1 MQNSGQKNKKRS
13 KKHKNSW
20 SSNDANVE
28 NSQRKSKKV
37 YSVSFISEDI
47 PGDDLVKEKNR
58 TPNPSTGKS
67 DFTGEDN
74 AVQSIQ
80 IENDS
85 VSCGASC
92 QSSTEDNQPLENRKE
107 DLFPMVESIKHLSDT
122 IVPPVMPTS
131 DCGIILR
138 SEDVNARN
146 GEHVTEAVMIST
158 FPKEGLTNAAV
169 EITKT
174 REQDDSSTSSHET
187 VASAGCPPYEWPSVA
202 PFHFP
207 SVNTHLPATT
217 DRLHLDVGH
226 NWKNHFHQPLVQT
239 VHQVRKSPI
248 ENGCSGILS
257 RPMSMSLD
265 WPPMVR
271 NFSGLIPSMT
281 YSYDTGF
288 IPRRQPSFQQSFTA
302 QSLQRTAT
310 NFDDERLYSG
320 DVVDVSDKTNSQE
333 PADEHDNRWISEE
346 DIEVHAVTGMDY
358 SQYFGGGVMYWNPS
372 DRTGT
377 SFSRPP
383 SLSSDDSSWAWREAD
398 MNTTVDDMV
407 AFSSSFSTNGLTSP
421 STASFC
427 SPFDPMGPAH
437 QALGYVIPGGDVTGK
452 VLHSSSTMSDVAAEE
467 IASASLS
474 NLPSDTEAVTGDSLP
489 YPILRPIIIPS
500 ISRERS
506 RSEFKR
512 GQDHKSSCVPNRR
525 DQPRIKRPPS
535 PVVLCVSH
543 APHLPQ
549 PSPVSESRKH
559 RGFPTVRSGSSSPR
573 NWGVRGWFNDG
584 ISFEESCM
592 RMDGSEVVWPSWRN
606 NSLSSRQLN
615 QPLPGTLLQD
625 HLIAISQLA
634 RDQEHPD
641 VAIPLQPPESLN
653 SSSRKSSLSL
663 MQNLLHDE
671 IDSFHKQVIA
681 ENLVNRP
688 YINWAVKRVTRSLQV
703 LWPRSRTNIFG
714 SNATGLSLP
723 TSDVDLVVCLPPV
736 RNLEPIK
743 EAGIL
748 EGRNGIKETCLQ
760 HAARYLANQEWVKSD
775 SLKIVENTAIPII
788 MVVVEVPCDLIVTH
802 LPIPKEKPVQVSNEQ
817 DKISVADTDI
827 SESSVLPERS
837 NNNTAKGQTKSVRL
851 DISFKSPSHTG
862 LQTTELVKELT
873 EQFPA
878 ATPLSMVL
886 KQFLSDR
893 SLDQSYSGGL
903 SSYCLILM
911 ITRFLQHEHHQGRS
925 INQNFG
931 GLLMDFF
938 YFYGNVFDPR
948 QMRISVR
955 GSGLYVNRE
964 KGYSIDPIY
973 IDDPLFPA
981 NNVGRNCFRIHQ
993 CIKAFADA
1001 YVILDDELTS
1011 LPTDVDTTTN
1021 CPCNLL
1027 HKIIPSITILNVS

>member
-1 MQNSGQKNKKRS
+1 M
-13 KKHKNSW
+13 
-20 SSNDANVE
+20 
-28 NSQRKSKKV
+28 
-37 YSVSFISEDI
+37 EDI

-58 TPNPSTGKS
+58 VPKPSTGKR

-80 IENDS
+80 DENHS
-85 VSCGASC
+85 VSSGDSC
-92 QSSTEDNQPLENRKE
+92 QSSTKDNQPLEIMND
-107 DLFPMVESIKHLSDT
+107 DLFPRLESIKYSSDSS
-122 IVPPVMPTS
+122 VPPVTPTS
-131 DCGIILR
+131 EGGIILR
-138 SEDVNARN
+138 SEDINTRT
-146 GEHVTEAVMIST
+146 GENKSEAVTIST
-158 FPKEGLTNAAV
+158 FPIEGLRSADSV
-169 EITKT
+169 ETTKT
-174 REQDDSSTSSHET
+174 QEQDNSSTCSHGT
-187 VASAGCPPYEWPSVA
+187 VISAGCPPYEWPSVA

-248 ENGCSGILS
+248 ENGCSGIFS

-288 IPRRQPSFQQSFTA
+288 IPRRQPSFQQSFTT
-302 QSLQRTAT
+302 QSLQRSAT
-310 NFDDERLYSG
+310 KFDDERLYSA
-320 DVVDVSDKTNSQE
+320 DIVDASDITNSQE
-333 PADEHDNRWISEE
+333 IADEHDNHWISEE
-346 DIEVHAVTGMDY
+346 DIEVHTVTGMDY

-437 QALGYVIPGGDVTGK
+437 QAHQALGYVIPGGDVTGK
-452 VLHSSSTMSDVAAEE
+452 VLHSSSTMSDVGAEE

-474 NLPSDTEAVTGDSLP
+474 SLPSDTEGMTGDSLS
-489 YPILRPIIIPS
+489 YPILRPIIIPN

-512 GQDHKSSCVPNRR
+512 SQDHKSSCVPNRR

-543 APHLPQ
+543 PPHLPP

-625 HLIAISQLA
+625 RLIAISQFA
-634 RDQEHPD
+634 RDQEH
-641 VAIPLQPPESLN
+641 
-653 SSSRKSSLSL
+653 
-663 MQNLLHDE
+663 
-671 IDSFHKQVIA
+671 
-681 ENLVNRP
+681 
-688 YINWAVKRVTRSLQV
+688 
-703 LWPRSRTNIFG
+703 
-714 SNATGLSLP
+714 
-723 TSDVDLVVCLPPV
+723 
-736 RNLEPIK
+736 
-743 EAGIL
+743 
-748 EGRNGIKETCLQ
+748 
-760 HAARYLANQEWVKSD
+760 
-775 SLKIVENTAIPII
+775 
-788 MVVVEVPCDLIVTH
+788 
-802 LPIPKEKPVQVSNEQ
+802 VS
-817 DKISVADTDI
+817 I
-827 SESSVLPERS
+827 
-837 NNNTAKGQTKSVRL
+837 
-851 DISFKSPSHTG
+851 
-862 LQTTELVKELT
+862 
-873 EQFPA
+873 
-878 ATPLSMVL
+878 
-886 KQFLSDR
+886 
-893 SLDQSYSGGL
+893 
-903 SSYCLILM
+903 LIL
-911 ITRFLQHEHHQGRS
+911 
-925 INQNFG
+925 
-931 GLLMDFF
+931 
-938 YFYGNVFDPR
+938 
-948 QMRISVR
+948 
-955 GSGLYVNRE
+955 
-964 KGYSIDPIY
+964 
-973 IDDPLFPA
+973 
-981 NNVGRNCFRIHQ
+981 
-993 CIKAFADA
+993 
-1001 YVILDDELTS
+1001 
-1011 LPTDVDTTTN
+1011 
-1021 CPCNLL
+1021 
-1027 HKIIPSITILNVS
+1027 

>member
-1 MQNSGQKNKKRS
+1 M
-13 KKHKNSW
+13 
-20 SSNDANVE
+20 
-28 NSQRKSKKV
+28 
-37 YSVSFISEDI
+37 EDI
-47 PGDDLVKEKNR
+47 PGGDLVKEKIR
-58 TPNPSTGKS
+58 ATNPSTGRG

-74 AVQSIQ
+74 AVQKIQ
-80 IENDS
+80 DENDS

-92 QSSTEDNQPLENRKE
+92 RSSTEDHQPSEKMKE
-107 DLFPMVESIKHLSDT
+107 DQCPRFESIKHSSEP

-138 SEDVNARN
+138 SEDVNSRN
-146 GEHVTEAVMIST
+146 GEHVTEAVTLST
-158 FPKEGLTNAAV
+158 FPKEGLTNADPVVGLTNADPV
-169 EITKT
+169 KITT
-174 REQDDSSTSSHET
+174 TQEQDDSSTSSHET
-187 VASAGCPPYEWPSVA
+187 VVSAGCPPYEWPSVA
-202 PFHFP
+202 PSHFS

-271 NFSGLIPSMT
+271 NFSGLVPSMT

-288 IPRRQPSFQQSFTA
+288 IPRRQPSFQQSFTS
-302 QSLQRTAT
+302 QSLQRSAT
-310 NFDDERLYSG
+310 NFDDERLYPG

-333 PADEHDNRWISEE
+333 PADEYDNRWISEE

-372 DRTGT
+372 ERTGT
-377 SFSRPP
+377 GFSRPP
-383 SLSSDDSSWAWREAD
+383 SLSSDDSSWAWWEAD

-452 VLHSSSTMSDVAAEE
+452 VLHSSSTMSDIAAEE

-474 NLPSDTEAVTGDSLP
+474 SLPSDTEAMTGDSLP

-512 GQDHKSSCVPNRR
+512 SQDHKSSCVPNRR

-543 APHLPQ
+543 APHLPP

-592 RMDGSEVVWPSWRN
+592 RMDGSEVVWPSWRS

-625 HLIAISQLA
+625 RLIAISQLA
-634 RDQEHPD
+634 RDQEH
-641 VAIPLQPPESLN
+641 
-653 SSSRKSSLSL
+653 
-663 MQNLLHDE
+663 
-671 IDSFHKQVIA
+671 
-681 ENLVNRP
+681 
-688 YINWAVKRVTRSLQV
+688 
-703 LWPRSRTNIFG
+703 
-714 SNATGLSLP
+714 
-723 TSDVDLVVCLPPV
+723 
-736 RNLEPIK
+736 
-743 EAGIL
+743 
-748 EGRNGIKETCLQ
+748 
-760 HAARYLANQEWVKSD
+760 
-775 SLKIVENTAIPII
+775 
-788 MVVVEVPCDLIVTH
+788 
-802 LPIPKEKPVQVSNEQ
+802 VSN
-817 DKISVADTDI
+817 
-827 SESSVLPERS
+827 P
-837 NNNTAKGQTKSVRL
+837 
-851 DISFKSPSHTG
+851 
-862 LQTTELVKELT
+862 
-873 EQFPA
+873 
-878 ATPLSMVL
+878 
-886 KQFLSDR
+886 
-893 SLDQSYSGGL
+893 
-903 SSYCLILM
+903 IL
-911 ITRFLQHEHHQGRS
+911 
-925 INQNFG
+925 
-931 GLLMDFF
+931 
-938 YFYGNVFDPR
+938 
-948 QMRISVR
+948 
-955 GSGLYVNRE
+955 
-964 KGYSIDPIY
+964 
-973 IDDPLFPA
+973 
-981 NNVGRNCFRIHQ
+981 
-993 CIKAFADA
+993 
-1001 YVILDDELTS
+1001 
-1011 LPTDVDTTTN
+1011 
-1021 CPCNLL
+1021 
-1027 HKIIPSITILNVS
+1027 